1 MGFRGVDRKGIVM
14 EGVSRAIHQRSFFQ
28 VAPLDNSSP
37 GVELRHP
44 ELPEPGELNLNV
56 LL

>member
-44 ELPEPGELNLNV
+44 ELPEPGELNPNV